1 MMSKSHES
9 AEGFLFENEKNL
21 KENTGLEIEEKNVIV
36 QELLENGLPIAAE
49 QKSEWT
55 NLKDKL
61 SAKIKE
67 KGVIKSKFE
76 AKNV

>member
-1 MMSKSHES
+1 MSKSHES

-49 QKSEWT
+49 
-55 NLKDKL
+55 
-61 SAKIKE
+61 
-67 KGVIKSKFE
+67 
-76 AKNV
+76 